1 MGPVIRPPTRGPFS
15 SLFYPS
21 DLGALLI
28 ALWDAE
34 RSDLITAGATLSV
47 KDTVAAYD
55 ALQATASAQPAY
67 SATSFNG
74 RPGFTHD
81 GTDDQLTCTASGLLA
96 QLGGATSY
104 EMWGVIDQ
112 TALVADTGARTF
124 LSVGAANTTSRVAQ
138 RAVVS
143 AANRARG
150 VTGDGAGATTVN
162 NTSVDFSGRHVV
174 RVKFTATG
182 TTVEIDGVTMA
193 EAAVVPSTTATRV
206 RIGAAANTSA
216 SLFWQGVWNAVA
228 FTRPL
233 DSARAAQFLSWANAR
248 RS

>member
-1 MGPVIRPPTRGPFS
+1 MRFRRSYDASIAAMGWLPSALGS
-15 SLFYPS
+15 SL
-21 DLGALLI
+21 L

-34 RSDLITAGATLSV
+34 RTDLITEGATLSV

-55 ALQATASAQPAY
+55 AVQATAASQPAY

-81 GTDDQLTCTASGLLA
+81 GTADELTCTASGLLT
-96 QLGGATSY
+96 QLGGAASY
-104 EMWGVIDQ
+104 EMWGVVDQ
-112 TALVADTGARTF
+112 TALVADTTTRTF
-124 LSVGAANTTSRVAQ
+124 LSVGAANATTRRAG

-143 AANRARG
+143 AVNRANAA
-150 VTGDGAGATTVN
+150 TGDGVSATTVN

-182 TTVEIDGVTMA
+182 TTTEIDGVTMT
-193 EAAVVPSTTATRV
+193 ESAVVPSTTATRV

-228 FTRPL
+228 FTGPL
-233 DSARAAQFLSWANAR
+233 SAAQAAQMLAWANVR
-248 RS
+248 RG